1 MTVIVRRMTAA
12 DVPAAAQIDAVSE
25 SLPWPERS
33 FRAELEMPYS
43 RGWVAETGGRVVGL
57 LVLWHI
63 VDEAHIATVAVHPDF
78 RRRGIGRQLLKA
90 ALDSAAA
97 EGATSGL
104 LEVRAGNLAAQELYK
119 QFGFV
124 EVGRRPKYYKDNG
137 EDAVLMSLAHL
148 EKTEAS

>member
-1 MTVIVRRMTAA
+1 MTPVVRRMTAA

-43 RGWVAETGGRVVGL
+43 RGWVAESGGQVVGL
-57 LVLWHI
+57 LVVWLV
-63 VDEAHIATVAVHPDF
+63 VDEAHIATIAVHPDF

-90 ALDSAAA
+90 ALEAAAA
-97 EGATSGL
+97 EGAKSGL

-119 QFGFV
+119 GFGFV

-137 EDAVLMSLAHL
+137 EDAVLMNLAHL
-148 EKTEAS
+148 EKTEEP